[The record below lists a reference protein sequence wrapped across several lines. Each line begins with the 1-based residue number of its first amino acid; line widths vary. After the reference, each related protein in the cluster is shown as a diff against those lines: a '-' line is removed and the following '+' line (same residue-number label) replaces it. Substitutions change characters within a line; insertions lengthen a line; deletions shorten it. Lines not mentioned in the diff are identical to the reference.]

1 MLTANQSVILIVD
14 DQPTNLKML
23 FSFLQD
29 SGFKVLVAK
38 SGKSALDKLKN
49 ILPDL
54 ILLDVMMPGIDGFE
68 TCQRLKE
75 SPETKDIPVIFI
87 TALSESI
94 DKVQGLRFGAIDYI
108 TKPFQQEEVLARI
121 ENQLKLRKL
130 QKQFEE
136 QNKQLQQEINE
147 RREIEERLQLVIQ
160 AANDGFWDWNLES
173 GDLYISP
180 RCKEMLGYSDQ
191 ELPNDFSSWEKLVFP
206 EDRIATL
213 KLAEDYNAGKV
224 SRFESKQRLRHKN
237 GSIVHI
243 LSKAIH
249 LKDGDGKV
257 SRMIG
262 SHADIT
268 KITNTLE
275 ALRESEARFRGIFEN
290 AAIGIGLTLADGTL
304 IAVNPTY
311 EAFLGYSQAEIQT
324 LNWAQITH
332 PDDLA
337 TDIALT
343 QEVIDGLRDSF
354 QMEKRYIRKD
364 GQIFW
369 GYLTVSAVRN
379 QAGEFQFTVAMIED
393 INDSKLREI
402 ALRDRER
409 RFRAIFNN
417 SFQFTS
423 LLQPDGTLIEA
434 NETALNFAGIKQVDV
449 AFRPFWETP
458 WWTISPEIQ
467 NQLKEAIAAASRG
480 EFVRYEVDIRGAGD
494 RVATIDF
501 SIKPVFDE
509 TGKVVLLI
517 PEGRDITERK
527 KAEERLRLLDSVAVN
542 TNDAVM
548 ITEAEPLALP
558 GPKIVYVNESF
569 TRITGYSKEEV
580 IGKTPRFLQGP
591 KTDRNQLKK
600 IRKELKNW
608 QSVRVEVINYRKDGS
623 EIWVEFE
630 IVPVANETGLYTHW
644 VSVQRD
650 ITERKQIE
658 EELRKSEERWQLVI
672 KGNND
677 GIWDLNLTTNQV
689 FRSARYEQILGYQE
703 GELGFDNEDWAQ
715 RIHPDDFERV
725 IKANQDYLERKIPIY
740 AAEYR
745 QRCQDGSYKW
755 VLSRAQAI
763 WDETGTPV
771 RMVGS
776 TADISDRKQM
786 EEALY
791 KSEERFH
798 LALTNSELGLWDWN
812 IGTGEV
818 YLDPQWKKM
827 LGYEVEEI
835 ENSFSSWEQ
844 LIHPEDLPL
853 AFAAINAH
861 FENITPIYEVEFRM
875 LSKSGEWKWILSRG
889 KLTERDKFGK
899 PWRMTGTHKDIS
911 DRKQATL
918 EIAAAKEALERQIN
932 RVLLS
937 ERLTQEI
944 RSSLQ
949 SEQIFQTAAT
959 QIGEA
964 FNVDRSLIHIYIDS
978 PYPQI
983 PIVGEYKQAALE
995 SMWGIEIPVSGNLH
1009 AELLLSQD
1017 RAIASD
1023 NVYTD
1028 PLLEAMSFLC
1038 QQLGLK
1044 SMLVVRTSYQEKVN
1058 GAICLQQYDRF
1069 RHWTEDE
1076 IEVIESLGAQ
1086 LGIAIAQANL
1096 LEQEKQQ
1103 RRELATQ
1110 NHALEKAKLDAE
1122 AANSAKTLF
1131 LSKMSHELR
1140 TPLNAILGFSQ
1151 IMVRDESLTR
1161 NQLEYLNIINRSGQH
1176 LLDLINDI
1184 LSMAKIEA
1192 GQVSLNE
1199 SRFDLNGLLES
1210 LEAMLRMKAISKGLY
1225 LTFEKAENLPQY
1237 IQTDESKLRQVL
1249 INLLG
1254 NAIKFTQKGSV
1265 ILRARGGSLA
1275 RTVDPL
1281 IQDPNSQCLIPI
1293 AQSLITFE
1301 IEDTGPGISPEEI
1314 GTLFEPFVQTETGR
1328 KSMEGTGLGL
1338 PISQQF
1344 VRLMG
1349 GDISVSST
1357 LSRGTI
1363 FTFDIQVG
1371 NATTADEKPQSSQ
1384 SRVIG
1389 LEPDQP
1395 SCRILLVEDV
1405 LENRLLLLKL
1415 LENLGFEVREAIN
1428 GQEGVAIW
1436 ESWAPHLIFMDILM
1450 PIMNGYEATKQIKQT
1465 PKGQDTVII
1474 ALTASAFEEQREAIL
1489 QAGCDDFIPKPF
1501 SEEELLEKIADYLGV
1516 RYLYEDRQAGD
1527 STQSSVLVEQ
1537 LTKESLKV
1545 MPEVWVT
1552 ELHQCSL
1559 YADDELI
1566 HQLIDQIP
1574 LEYESLRRALK
1585 ELLDNFRLDTLI
1597 ELSEPEES

>member
-1 MLTANQSVILIVD
+1 MLNANPSIILIVD

-38 SGKSALDKLKN
+38 SGESALYKLKN
-49 ILPDL
+49 VLPDL
-54 ILLDVMMPGIDGFE
+54 ILLDVMMPGLDGFE
-68 TCQRLKE
+68 TCKRLKQ

-94 DKVQGLRFGAIDYI
+94 DKVQGLKFGAIDYI

-121 ENQLKLRKL
+121 ENQLQLRKL
-130 QKQFEE
+130 QKQLEE
-136 QNKQLQQEINE
+136 KNQQLQQEISE
-147 RREIEERLQLVIQ
+147 RRKIEERLQLVVQ

-191 ELPNDFSSWEKLVFP
+191 ELPNEFATWEKLVFP

-213 KLAEDYNAGKV
+213 KLAEDYNSGKV

-243 LSKAIH
+243 LSRALH
-249 LKDGDGKV
+249 LKDANGQV

-262 SHADIT
+262 SHTDMT
-268 KITNTLE
+268 KITNTIE
-275 ALRESEARFRGIFEN
+275 ALGESESRFRGIFEN
-290 AAIGIGLTLADGTL
+290 AAIGIGLSLADGTL

-311 EAFLGYSQAEIQT
+311 EAFLGYSQEEMLT
-324 LNWAQITH
+324 LNWTEITH

-337 TDIALT
+337 NDIALT

-354 QMEKRYIRKD
+354 QLEKRYIRKD

-369 GYLTVSAVRN
+369 GCLTVSAVRN
-379 QAGEFQFTVAMIED
+379 QAGEFQFNVGIIED
-393 INDSKLREI
+393 INDNKLREL
-402 ALRDRER
+402 ALRERER

-423 LLQPDGTLIEA
+423 LLKPDGTIIEA
-434 NETALNFAGIKQVDV
+434 NETALNFAGVKQADV
-449 AFRPFWETP
+449 AFRPFWETR
-458 WWTISPEIQ
+458 WWTISSEIQ
-467 NQLKEAIAAASRG
+467 SQLKEAIATACRG
-480 EFVRYEVDIRGAGD
+480 EFVRYEVNIMGAGD
-494 RVATIDF
+494 TVATIDF
-501 SIKPVFDE
+501 SIKPVCDE
-509 TGKVVLLI
+509 KGQVVLLI
-517 PEGRDITERK
+517 PEGRDITDRK
-527 KAEERLRLLDSVAVN
+527 
-542 TNDAVM
+542 
-548 ITEAEPLALP
+548 
-558 GPKIVYVNESF
+558 
-569 TRITGYSKEEV
+569 
-580 IGKTPRFLQGP
+580 
-591 KTDRNQLKK
+591 
-600 IRKELKNW
+600 
-608 QSVRVEVINYRKDGS
+608 RV
-623 EIWVEFE
+623 
-630 IVPVANETGLYTHW
+630 
-644 VSVQRD
+644 
-650 ITERKQIE
+650 E
-658 EELRKSEERWQLVI
+658 EELRKSEERWQLVV

-677 GIWDLNLTTNQV
+677 GIWDLNLKTNQV
-689 FRSARYEQILGYQE
+689 FRSARYEEILGYEE
-703 GELGFDNEDWAQ
+703 GELGNENDDWAQ
-715 RIHPDDFERV
+715 RIHPDDFARV
-725 IKANQDYLERKIPIY
+725 IKANQDYLEQKTPNY
-740 AAEYR
+740 AMEYR
-745 QRCQDGSYKW
+745 QQCKDGSYKW

-763 WDETGTPV
+763 WDETGSPV

-776 TADISDRKQM
+776 TADISARKQM

-798 LALTNSELGLWDWN
+798 LALSNSKIGLWDWN
-812 IGTGEV
+812 IGTGQV
-818 YLDPQWKKM
+818 YFDPQWKKM

-835 ENSFSSWEQ
+835 EDSFSSWEQ
-844 LIHPEDLPL
+844 LLHPEDLPK

-861 FENITPIYEVEFRM
+861 FENITPTYEVEFRM
-875 LSKSGEWKWILSRG
+875 LSKSGEWKWILARG
-889 KLTERDKFGK
+889 KLTERDEFGK
-899 PWRMTGTHKDIS
+899 PLRMTGTHKDIS
-911 DRKQATL
+911 ERKQANL
-918 EIAAAKEALERQIN
+918 ELSAASYALERQIH

-937 ERLTQEI
+937 ERITQEI
-944 RSSLQ
+944 RSSFQ
-949 SEQIFQTAAT
+949 PEQIFQTAAT

-964 FNVDRSLIHIYIDS
+964 FSVERCLIHTYIDHPS
-978 PYPQI
+978 PQI
-983 PIVGEYKQAALE
+983 PIVAEYKQAALE
-995 SMWGIEIPVSGNLH
+995 SMLGREIPVIGNPH

-1028 PLLEAMSFLC
+1028 PLLEAASPLALK
-1038 QQLGLK
+1038 LGLK
-1044 SMLVVRTSYQEKVN
+1044 SMLAVRTSYQEKVN
-1058 GAICLQQYDRF
+1058 GVIAIQQYERF
-1069 RHWTEDE
+1069 RNWTDDE

-1103 RRELATQ
+1103 RWELATQ

-1122 AANSAKTLF
+1122 AANRAKTQF

-1151 IMVRDESLTR
+1151 IMVRDESLTK
-1161 NQLEYLNIINRSGQH
+1161 NQREYLNIINRSGQH

-1192 GQVSLNE
+1192 GQVTLNQ
-1199 SRFDLNGLLES
+1199 SCFDLYGLLQS
-1210 LEAMLRMKAISKGLY
+1210 LEEMLRLKAVSKGLY
-1225 LTFEKAENLPQY
+1225 LIFEKTENLPQY

-1254 NAIKFTQKGSV
+1254 NAIKFTQKGS
-1265 ILRARGGSLA
+1265 ITLRAKGGTLTTSGELLGNRLEA
-1275 RTVDPL
+1275 YSTGL
-1281 IQDPNSQCLIPI
+1281 
-1293 AQSLITFE
+1293 QSLIIFE
-1301 IEDTGPGISPEEI
+1301 IEDTGPGIAPAEI

-1344 VRLMG
+1344 VNLMG
-1349 GDISVSST
+1349 GDISVSSI
-1357 LSRGTI
+1357 LGRGTI
-1363 FTFDIQVG
+1363 FTFDIQAG
-1371 NATTADEKPQSSQ
+1371 KATSADEQSKLSQ
-1384 SRVIG
+1384 RRVIG
-1389 LEPDQP
+1389 LEPDQ
-1395 SCRILLVEDV
+1395 SSYRILIVEDI
-1405 LENRLLLLKL
+1405 LENRLLLRRL
-1415 LENLGFEVREAIN
+1415 LEILGFEVREALN
-1428 GQEGVAIW
+1428 GQEGVDMW
-1436 ESWAPHLIFMDILM
+1436 ESWSPHLIFMDILM
-1450 PIMNGYEATKQIKQT
+1450 PIMDGYEATKQIKQT

-1474 ALTASAFEEQREAIL
+1474 ALTASAFEEQREAVL
-1489 QAGCDDFIPKPF
+1489 KSGCDDFIPKPF
-1501 SEEELLEKIADYLGV
+1501 PEEELLEKIAHHLGV
-1516 RYLYEDRQAGD
+1516 RYLYEDRQAAD
-1527 STQSSVLVEQ
+1527 STQSSALVEQ

-1585 ELLDNFRLDTLI
+1585 ELIDNFRLDTLI
-1597 ELSEPEES
+1597 DLSEPVSP